1 MQGDEA
7 ANGYLKVSACLKHY
21 AAYSLEGDCPGP
33 SCRESFP
40 AVVTAQDMEDT
51 YLPAFQAGVERGRA
65 SGLMCSYNAE
75 TYGYGTM
82 GNGTQG
88 GAVPSCANKYIMND
102 LARDEWGFVGYITS
116 DCNAVN
122 DVWNGGA
129 DPSAGGHHYVNNAP
143 DTVKA
148 TFSAG
153 MDTDCHGSM
162 QRGRGLMT
170 PTLMLKLLETDP
182 AVEAMGDTALKH
194 LFAVQFRLGFADP
207 AAKVPW
213 STWDE
218 TYVNTPAA
226 QQLAAEAASQSI
238 VLLKNERTLPLKT
251 ARATTDKAMTLA
263 VLGRNANATSN
274 MQGNYFGTA
283 PFLISPVA
291 GIDKYA
297 TTVYSDGVDTEAAV
311 KLVADADAVVLVVG
325 LLSDCSLEGKRAP
338 GAACALGKS
347 DEAEGHD
354 RTSLLLPGN
363 QDALITD
370 VATAASKKGVP
381 VVLVVMSGGQID
393 ISEHQA
399 NPHIGA
405 IVWCGYPGQSG
416 GAAIADV
423 VFGKTN
429 PAGRL
434 TLTWYKEDFTKQV
447 KATDMGMRPSKTS
460 PGRSYR
466 FFTGEPLY
474 HFGHGLSFTSFAHK
488 LHMVGRTTLDSSVIE
503 AAGHAH
509 APSHGPRASGALS
522 LSSLSKTTVLSL
534 ECNTTNI
541 GFYDGAEVIMVF
553 AAPPGAGV
561 GGRPL
566 KSLVDF
572 DRVFLTSSSSVA
584 TRFDITAQH
593 LTVATAQGEAA
604 VRREAAIGSWRF
616 WVGVD
621 GQDDAVTLNVV

>member
-1 MQGDEA
+1 M
-7 ANGYLKVSACLKHY
+7 
-21 AAYSLEGDCPGP
+21 
-33 SCRESFP
+33 
-40 AVVTAQDMEDT
+40 
-51 YLPAFQAGVERGRA
+51 
-65 SGLMCSYNAE
+65 
-75 TYGYGTM
+75 
-82 GNGTQG
+82 
-88 GAVPSCANKYIMND
+88 
-102 LARDEWGFVGYITS
+102 
-116 DCNAVN
+116 N

-129 DPSAGGHHYVNNAP
+129 DASAGGHHYVDNAP

-148 TFSAG
+148 TLSAG

-162 QRGRGLMT
+162 QKGRGLMT

-207 AAKVPW
+207 VSKVPW
-213 STWDE
+213 ATWDE
-218 TYVNTPAA
+218 AYVNTPAA

-238 VLLKNERTLPLKT
+238 VLLKNDARTLPLKGVGKT
-251 ARATTDKAMTLA
+251 MNKAMTVA

-283 PFLISPVA
+283 PFLISPVT
-291 GIDKYA
+291 GIDNYA
-297 TTVYSDGVDTEAAV
+297 ATVYSDGVDTEAAV
-311 KLVADADAVVLVVG
+311 KMVADADAVVLVVG

-370 VATAASKKGVP
+370 VATAASKKRVP
-381 VVLVVMSGGQID
+381 VVLVVMSGGQVD
-393 ISEHQA
+393 ISEHQN

-423 VFGKTN
+423 IFGKTN

-434 TLTWYKEDFTKQV
+434 TLTWYREEFTKQV
-447 KATDMGMRPSKTS
+447 EATDMGMRPNKSTGN

-474 HFGHGLSFTSFAHK
+474 HFGHGLSFTSFEHK
-488 LHMVGRTTLDSSVIE
+488 LVVVGPATLDSSVIE
-503 AAGHAH
+503 AAGREQATT
-509 APSHGPRASGALS
+509 HGAGASETSLS
-522 LSSLSKTTVLSL
+522 LSLLSKTTVLSL
-534 ECNTTNI
+534 QCNTTNV
-541 GFYDGAEVIMVF
+541 GDYDGAEAIMLF
-553 AAPPGAGV
+553 AAPPGAGAE
-561 GGRPL
+561 GRPL

-572 DRVFLTSSSSVA
+572 DRVFLQKSSSA
-584 TRFDITAQH
+584 TTRFDIMAQH
-593 LTVATAQGEAA
+593 LTVATAQGESA
-604 VRREAAIGSWRF
+604 VRREAARGSWKF

-621 GQDDAVTLNVV
+621 GQDDAVTLNVL